1 MLSKNSSSPFQ
12 SHGLR
17 PNAPALFA
25 LLALVLLACGGSGV
39 TPSPEKP
46 NVVYILSDT
55 HRWGAMSFTQTP
67 GVQTPNLQTLKEQ
80 GASFNRYYVNLPICT
95 PYRALMM
102 TGRWPYQQ
110 GLMANHMSLAER
122 VDLPEGEKTKGT
134 LSWAFKNAGYR
145 TAHIGKWHLG
155 GQDARPF
162 GFDQSIIWMGT
173 NNHRKTR
180 YQVDGGP
187 VEQWEGESNAT
198 ATTLQALEWI
208 EQEARTPQPF
218 FVVISLNPPHGPF
231 HDAPDSKK
239 ALYPNAQVL
248 PFHPLDKF
256 RNWEQHRD
264 YHALISGIDD
274 DVKRVT
280 DKLSELEIAAY
291 TIVVYTSDH
300 GAMSG
305 VDGVAYGQK
314 RNPHDESARVPFLV
328 RWPERIRANLEL
340 DTLSSSID
348 IFPTLAGLASL
359 ADHLRQADDD
369 EASRSLDY
377 LESLPGYDLSPN
389 LLGEPGGPDP
399 ESVFL
404 MHPSNM
410 NNRGSRHELIWRAIV
425 TSDYTYAVTDEGE
438 YALWPASD
446 GYQDTDLVN
455 HPETLE
461 VRRKLWSLLNDWVT
475 KAEAPFLDNWFATA
489 APKEIEAWNKEHGF
503 GDDNDERQAGRG
515 AVFNMENSRPAADK
529 KRASD

>member
-1 MLSKNSSSPFQ
+1 M
-12 SHGLR
+12 
-17 PNAPALFA
+17 
-25 LLALVLLACGGSGV
+25 
-39 TPSPEKP
+39 
-46 NVVYILSDT
+46 LSDT

-80 GASFNRYYVNLPICT
+80 GASFSRYYVNLPICT

-122 VDLPEGEKTKGT
+122 VDLPEGQKTKGT

-180 YQVDGGP
+180 YHVDGGP

-264 YHALISGIDD
+264 YHALVSGIDD
-274 DVKRVT
+274 EVGRISDALDALGVT
-280 DKLSELEIAAY
+280 DDTVLIYS
-291 TIVVYTSDH
+291 SDH
-300 GAMSG
+300 GAMGG
-305 VDGVAYGQK
+305 VNDVAYGQK
-314 RNPHDESARVPFLV
+314 RHPNDESTRVPFLI
-328 RWPERIRANLEL
+328 RWPGRIPANVRL
-340 DTLSSSID
+340 DTLSSTID
-348 IFPTLAGLASL
+348 LFPTLAGLTNLDERLRVTGSACSRESREYL
-359 ADHLRQADDD
+359 A
-369 EASRSLDY
+369 
-377 LESLPGYDLSPN
+377 SLPGVDLSAT
-389 LLGEPGGPDP
+389 LLGRPGGPEP
-399 ESVFL
+399 SSVFL

-410 NNRGSRHELIWRAIV
+410 NNRFSRPEIVWRAV
-425 TSDYTYAVTDEGE
+425 
-438 YALWPASD
+438 
-446 GYQDTDLVN
+446 
-455 HPETLE
+455 
-461 VRRKLWSLLNDWVT
+461 VRRRT
-475 KAEAPFLDNWFATA
+475 PT
-489 APKEIEAWNKEHGF
+489 P
-503 GDDNDERQAGRG
+503 
-515 AVFNMENSRPAADK
+515 
-529 KRASD
+529 